1 VSKFYLLP
9 YSEWPEEEKEKKRNF
24 ARAWINI
31 KENKLRRYQ
40 TSLLKF
46 YNLTWENY
54 VKILEQQEYLC
65 AICGKQL
72 VVPGQG
78 EYNGNDTAVVD
89 HNHETGV
96 VRGILCR
103 KCNKALGGFGDDIS
117 IIKKAFNYLEGNRDG
132 C

>member
-1 VSKFYLLP
+1 M
-9 YSEWPEEEKEKKRNF
+9 
-24 ARAWINI
+24 
-31 KENKLRRYQ
+31 
-40 TSLLKF
+40 
-46 YNLTWENY
+46 
-54 VKILEQQEYLC
+54 C